1 MKKLTR
7 LKCLSSLI
15 LALAAALSLTACSA
29 DTASGVFPELS
40 QIVGEIIQTAE
51 ESSPVTRE
59 FFQTQEPEEQS
70 AEPERP
76 DVPQTPGEGQV
87 GFPQTDE
94 ESVQPDAPPESSP
107 VTREFFQT
115 QEPEKQSA
123 EPERPDVPLTSG
135 EGQEGFPQTDE
146 ESVQPDAPTESSPV
160 TREFFQTQEPEEQS
174 AEPERPDVPQTPGEG
189 QVGFPQTDEESVQPD
204 APPESSPVTRE
215 FFQTQE
221 PEKQSAEPE
230 RPDVPLTS
238 GEGQEGFPQTDEESV
253 QPDAPTESSIAEDG
267 SYTTKE
273 DVALYIHTYGK
284 LPQNFITKKQAREL
298 GWGGGSL
305 EPYAPGMCIGGD
317 RFGNYEGLLPEGH
330 SYTECDVN
338 TLGASSR
345 GAERII
351 FSSDGLIYYTGD
363 HYASF
368 TLLYGEE

>member
-70 AEPERP
+70 AEPECP

-115 QEPEKQSA
+115 QEPEEQSA
-123 EPERPDVPLTSG
+123 EPERPDVPQTPG
-135 EGQEGFPQTDE
+135 EGQVGFPQTDE
-146 ESVQPDAPTESSPV
+146 ASAQPDAPPESYPV

-189 QVGFPQTDEESVQPD
+189 Q
-204 APPESSPVTRE
+204 
-215 FFQTQE
+215 
-221 PEKQSAEPE
+221 
-230 RPDVPLTS
+230 
-238 GEGQEGFPQTDEESV
+238 EGFPQTDEEPV
-253 QPDAPTESSIAEDG
+253 QPDAPPESSIAEDG

-345 GAERII
+345 GAERIV